1 MDDPFFESASL
12 KTRWAV
18 IARAIRAGYVIAVVL
33 AVAWAIIGTDF
44 LAQGQVLSSLKRP
57 AGWAFIAAWCVMVV
71 MLGWLWR
78 LWVEWRY
85 GVTLRAAEWLHAQAM
100 AWSGRYLP
108 GKLGLML
115 GKLAV
120 ARDRLGWRK
129 VGQSVL
135 VEQMA
140 FVAAGI
146 FTAVLL
152 MPSYMVESIDEL
164 PRWVGSGWPIF
175 RLLIAAGTVCA
186 FILGLRLLDWIT
198 TGETDEV
205 GTQPGLRRCVALL
218 GLYVAPHALVGI
230 AFHAL
235 VLATSSG
242 AVAPSVAHCIAILAL
257 AHVAGIVAIFAP
269 AGLGVRE
276 LVLAAG
282 LSPFMGFQEALL
294 IAAALRLLTVVADS
308 FVAGSIA
315 ATWVAARRAVP
326 PNKDSV

>member
-1 MDDPFFESASL
+1 MDDPFTEATAL
-12 KTRWAV
+12 KRRWAV
-18 IARAIRAGYVIAVVL
+18 LARAIRAGYVIAVVV
-33 AVAWAIIGTDF
+33 AVAWAIISTDF
-44 LAQGQVLSSLKRP
+44 LAQGQVLGSLMRP

-129 VGQSVL
+129 VGRSVL

-152 MPSYMVESIDEL
+152 MPSYLVEGFDEL
-164 PRWVGSGWPIF
+164 PRWVVSGWPIF
-175 RLLIAAGTVCA
+175 RPLIAAGTVCA
-186 FILGLRLLDWIT
+186 FILGLRVLDGIT
-198 TGETDEV
+198 TGETDE
-205 GTQPGLRRCVALL
+205 GGAHPGLGRRVVLL
-218 GLYVAPHALVGI
+218 GLYVAPHVLVGI
-230 AFHAL
+230 AFYAL

-242 AVAPSVAHCIAILAL
+242 TVTPSIAHCIAILAL
-257 AHVAGIVAIFAP
+257 AHVAGILAIFAP

-282 LSPFMGFQEALL
+282 LSPFMGFQESLL
-294 IAAALRLLTVVADS
+294 IAAALRMLTLVADS

-315 ATWVAARRAVP
+315 ITWAAAKRDGSS
-326 PNKDSV
+326 NKDSA

>member
-315 ATWVAARRAVP
+315 APWVAARRAVP

>member
-152 MPSYMVESIDEL
+152 MPSYMVEGIDEL

-205 GTQPGLRRCVALL
+205 GTHPGLRRCVALL

-315 ATWVAARRAVP
+315 ATWVAARRAAP